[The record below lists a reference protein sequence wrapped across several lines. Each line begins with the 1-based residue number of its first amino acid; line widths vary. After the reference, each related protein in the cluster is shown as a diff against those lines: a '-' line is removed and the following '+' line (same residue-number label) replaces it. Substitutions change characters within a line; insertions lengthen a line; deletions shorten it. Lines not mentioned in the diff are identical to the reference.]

1 MTPRQR
7 HIIAIL
13 AVADIVA
20 ILALMA
26 LVTHP
31 AGTGP
36 SSLPAS
42 HTPTSPQQSC
52 QWRATQLLA
61 RTGLGGTVTLTP
73 DGPLRFE
80 IAYPLAPG
88 QTADEAAQSVWIA
101 FDVALALQE
110 QEGECAIFT
119 QVEVTILA
127 QDNRADTQISASVS
141 VVDLMAFDVGELSE
155 DQFIERVT
163 YSSSTVG
170 QP

>member
-7 HIIAIL
+7 TIIAIL

-36 SSLPAS
+36 SSLSAS
-42 HTPTSPQQSC
+42 HTPTAPQQTC

-61 RTGLGGTVTLTP
+61 RTGLGGTVTLTS

-88 QTADEAAQSVWIA
+88 QTADEAAQSVWTA
-101 FDVALALQE
+101 FDAALALQE
-110 QEGECAIFT
+110 QERACATFT

-155 DQFIERVT
+155 DQFIERVSYAT
-163 YSSSTVG
+163 TTH